1 MARWLNP
8 QRPDDQVYPRLTL
21 CINRDTHTL
30 TGIRPTETE
39 ISTGSAF
46 VLLTPVSAAGVD
58 PRSERTPAGL
68 GVGKI
73 LNLEGE
79 FMTGAWMVAAML
91 AASVPSTQSDHALP
105 AVATG
110 SAATP
115 EASRSETAPHR
126 RDWLFDV
133 AMAGVS
139 GGNASDLTLTLY
151 ALNRGHGEANPVLH
165 PLGRHP
171 VALAAAKTVMTVS
184 TMYALLKL
192 HDRRPKLATS
202 IAIGAAAVML
212 AVSAHN
218 ADLLHRPPH

>member
-1 MARWLNP
+1 
-8 QRPDDQVYPRLTL
+8 
-21 CINRDTHTL
+21 
-30 TGIRPTETE
+30 
-39 ISTGSAF
+39 
-46 VLLTPVSAAGVD
+46 
-58 PRSERTPAGL
+58 
-68 GVGKI
+68 
-73 LNLEGE
+73 
-79 FMTGAWMVAAML
+79 MVAAML
-91 AASVPSTQSDHALP
+91 AASVPSTQSDHTLP
-105 AVATG
+105 AVAAG

-115 EASRSETAPHR
+115 DAPRSEIAPHR

-151 ALNRGHGEANPVLH
+151 ALNRGKDEANPILH

-171 VALAAAKTVMTVS
+171 VALAAAKTGMTVS

-218 ADLLHRPPH
+218 AGLLHRPPH